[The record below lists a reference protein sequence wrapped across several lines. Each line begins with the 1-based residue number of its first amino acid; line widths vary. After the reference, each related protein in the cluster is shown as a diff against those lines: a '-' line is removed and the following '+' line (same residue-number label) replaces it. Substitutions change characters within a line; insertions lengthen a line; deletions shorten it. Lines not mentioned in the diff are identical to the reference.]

1 MKKIIHIDADCF
13 YAAIEMRENLDLCRL
28 SVAVGGDPGRRGV
41 GATCNYNARRLG
53 IRSAMDS
60 AYAKKLCPVLVII
73 PPRIDFYKRYSRELL
88 EIFSDYTATVE
99 SLPLDEAF
107 LDVSDSEHCMGS
119 ATLIAEEI
127 RHKIAL
133 RLGITVS
140 AGVAPVKLLEK
151 IASK

>member
-99 SLPLDEAF
+99 SLPLDEAWAVLPLLPRRF
-107 LDVSDSEHCMGS
+107 DIKLHCV
-119 ATLIAEEI
+119 LVLLF
-127 RHKIAL
+127 RPAL
-133 RLGITVS
+133 
-140 AGVAPVKLLEK
+140 PQ
-151 IASK
+151 